1 VAEIGINRRPCAMAL
16 EIETSIADVLP
27 SMVKESLSRLPIE
40 KQSMFV
46 EEFKRKAKSPGLMLA
61 LAILFPIQLFL
72 LGKTALGVA
81 FWLTG
86 GGCGLWWLI
95 EVFLA
100 FKRTREFNGDIA
112 KAIVRDIKI
121 MGD

>member
-1 VAEIGINRRPCAMAL
+1 MAL
-16 EIETSIADVLP
+16 EIEPSISDVLP
-27 SMVKESLSRLPIE
+27 SMVKEALSRLPIE

-46 EEFKRKAKSPGLMLA
+46 DEFNRKRRDSGIMLA

-72 LGKTALGVA
+72 LGKTGLGIA

-86 GGCGLWWLI
+86 GGCGVWWLI
-95 EVFLA
+95 EVFMA
-100 FKRTREFNGDIA
+100 FKRTRDFNEDIA

-121 MGD
+121 MAD